1 MSGQS
6 DVSFRAEPVPADRA
20 RVRAI
25 VASTGKF
32 TAEEIDIAVELVDD
46 RLAKGTRSD
55 YSFLFA
61 ERQAEVVGYA
71 CFGRIAGSDHSY
83 DVYWIAVDQ
92 ARQGQGFGKAIM
104 RACEDAVRTS
114 GGARLYIDTSARPDY
129 ASTRAFY
136 EACGYRCDAVLRDF
150 YRNGDGKAIYVR
162 VL

>member
-1 MSGQS
+1 MA
-6 DVSFRAEPVPADRA
+6 DLVYRDEPVAADRE

-25 VASTGKF
+25 VASTNKF

-46 RLAKGTRSD
+46 RLQKGKRSD
-55 YSFLFA
+55 YVFLLA
-61 ERQAEVVGYA
+61 ELAGAVVGYA
-71 CFGRIAGSDHSY
+71 CFGRIPGTDASY

-92 ARQGQGFGKAIM
+92 ARQGRGLGKQIM
-104 RACEDAVRTS
+104 RACEDAVRKS

-129 ASTRAFY
+129 APTRAFY

-150 YRNGDGKAIYVR
+150 YRKGDGKAIYCR